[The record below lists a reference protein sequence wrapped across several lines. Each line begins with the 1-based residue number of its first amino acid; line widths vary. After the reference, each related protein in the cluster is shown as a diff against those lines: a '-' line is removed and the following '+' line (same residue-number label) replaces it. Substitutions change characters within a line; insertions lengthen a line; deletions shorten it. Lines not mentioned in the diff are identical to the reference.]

1 MLWVEIFGIY
11 FGGESGSM
19 PAVEVGGG
27 ARYWMEFW
35 GLLRLIEEI
44 KSPCMQGLCVWLAS
58 FIPPV
63 HGSIPTA
70 RKINCHSHED
80 VATTCMVAICPT
92 VAGKVIVHP
101 HIPIAWG

>member
-35 GLLRLIEEI
+35 GWLRLIEEI
-44 KSPCMQGLCVWLAS
+44 KSPCGCRGFVWLA
-58 FIPPV
+58 
-63 HGSIPTA
+63 
-70 RKINCHSHED
+70 
-80 VATTCMVAICPT
+80 
-92 VAGKVIVHP
+92 
-101 HIPIAWG
+101 

>member
-35 GLLRLIEEI
+35 GWLRLIEEI
-44 KSPCMQGLCVWLAS
+44 KSPCGCRGFVWLA
-58 FIPPV
+58 IAPV
-63 HGSIPTA
+63 SITKYRA
-70 RKINCHSHED
+70 QSIMIN
-80 VATTCMVAICPT
+80 TT
-92 VAGKVIVHP
+92 
-101 HIPIAWG
+101 